1 MVGEDEEVEVLS
13 VGGHK
18 PRIVSRMSLAE
29 IIEPRAEEFFDLIN
43 RELLKSGFDDRIAS
57 GVVITGG
64 TVIMPGMTELA
75 EQVFNLPV
83 RRGLPMDIGGL
94 VDVVNSPMYATA
106 VGLVKYASTHASE
119 GGFGHNET
127 GIFDKILVK
136 MKGWLK
142 EFF

>member
-1 MVGEDEEVEVLS
+1 MLS
-13 VGGHK
+13 
-18 PRIVSRMSLAE
+18 
-29 IIEPRAEEFFDLIN
+29 
-43 RELLKSGFDDRIAS
+43 
-57 GVVITGG
+57 
-64 TVIMPGMTELA
+64 GMTELA

-106 VGLVKYASTHASE
+106 VGLVKYAATHASE
-119 GGFGHNET
+119 GGFGTNET

-142 EFF
+142 EFI